1 MEEDRYVAEVGTNVV
16 VSSSVKIPNNLK
28 VRKKLDLW
36 PIKLSAGLDYN
47 FEKEEVTWVASC
59 KDQILGGRV
68 TLDLNHKTVNYS
80 KDFDLSGGPSF
91 RLQVQCP
98 YNRLPSGQLPKPTVG
113 INFTSGR
120 GNRRVTSVGANS
132 FDVRTKVP
140 ISRMLRAEVCGN
152 VKLPMLRPQ
161 YTVGSSSIES
171 VFDVEGRFEI
181 HVAEVN
187 ALLYV

>member
-1 MEEDRYVAEVGTNVV
+1 MTRHTNRVDSEEIERE
-16 VSSSVKIPNNLK
+16 
-28 VRKKLDLW
+28 RERQEQMR
-36 PIKLSAGLDYN
+36 GL
-47 FEKEEVTWVASC
+47 
-59 KDQILGGRV
+59 
-68 TLDLNHKTVNYS
+68 TLRFCLRPRRHSS

>member
-1 MEEDRYVAEVGTNVV
+1 
-16 VSSSVKIPNNLK
+16 
-28 VRKKLDLW
+28 
-36 PIKLSAGLDYN
+36 
-47 FEKEEVTWVASC
+47 
-59 KDQILGGRV
+59 
-68 TLDLNHKTVNYS
+68 
-80 KDFDLSGGPSF
+80 
-91 RLQVQCP
+91 
-98 YNRLPSGQLPKPTVG
+98 
-113 INFTSGR
+113 
-120 GNRRVTSVGANS
+120 VTSVGANS

-140 ISRMLRAEVCGN
+140 ISRMLQAEVCGN